1 MARLTHNDLIVLLL
15 AISTMLIM
23 SRMVGELGKKIGLP
37 MVMGELLVGIGLGP
51 TLLGACFPGAYA
63 YLFPFT
69 ASAGFSL
76 ALDGILSLSVI
87 MLLFVAGL
95 ELQLSQVVRHG
106 KVAIYTGFGSMV
118 LPSVTGF
125 AVAYLFPQWFGVQAG
140 STNHLLFALFLGTA
154 MAISAL
160 PVIARILLDLKL
172 FKTEVGMVIISA
184 AIFNDVVGWLVFSFI
199 LSMVARDGG
208 GSSEVGATIVYIVAF
223 SVFMLTVGRFLCN
236 RALPWVQT
244 KLSWPGGVLALSLG
258 LCLLSAAFTES
269 IRIHA
274 ILGAFIAGIA
284 IGDSAH
290 LREHARV
297 IMHQFVTNFFAP
309 LFFVSIGLKV
319 NFLQHF
325 DWLIVS
331 IVLVLAF
338 VGKVAGASLGARLG
352 GMGSRHALAVGF
364 GLNAR
369 GAMEIILGSLAYEAG
384 LISQTVF
391 VALVV
396 MALVTSIASAP
407 LMRYFLDDAREPGS
421 TSAITPSTGLS

>member
-1 MARLTHNDLIVLLL
+1 
-15 AISTMLIM
+15 
-23 SRMVGELGKKIGLP
+23 
-37 MVMGELLVGIGLGP
+37 
-51 TLLGACFPGAYA
+51 
-63 YLFPFT
+63 
-69 ASAGFSL
+69 AG
-76 ALDGILSLSVI
+76 G
-87 MLLFVAGL
+87 G
-95 ELQLSQVVRHG
+95 
-106 KVAIYTGFGSMV
+106 
-118 LPSVTGF
+118 
-125 AVAYLFPQWFGVQAG
+125 
-140 STNHLLFALFLGTA
+140 NHLLFALFLGTA

-172 FKTEVGMVIISA
+172 FKTEVGIVIITA
-184 AIFNDVVGWLVFSFI
+184 AIFNDVAGWLVFSFI
-199 LSMVARDGG
+199 LSMVARDGSG
-208 GSSEVGATIVYIVAF
+208 GGVGGTIAYIVAF
-223 SVFMLTVGRFLCN
+223 SVFMLTVGRLLCN
-236 RALPWVQT
+236 RALPWIQS

-258 LCLLSAAFTES
+258 LCLLSAAFTEA

-331 IVLVLAF
+331 IILVLAF
-338 VGKVAGASLGARLG
+338 AGKVVGASLGARLG
-352 GMGSRHALAVGF
+352 GMDGHRALAVGF

-384 LISQTVF
+384 LISQPIF

-407 LMRYFLDDAREPGS
+407 LMRYFLEKVPGA
-421 TSAITPSTGLS
+421 TAEGT

>member
-51 TLLGACFPGAYA
+51 TVLGACFPGAYA

-106 KVAIYTGFGSMV
+106 RVAICTGFGSMV
-118 LPSVTGF
+118 LPFVSGF
-125 AVAYLFPQWFGVQAG
+125 AVAYLFPQWFGVPTG
-140 STNHLLFALFLGTA
+140 SADHLLFALFLGTA

-184 AIFNDVVGWLVFSFI
+184 AIFNDVAGWLVFSFI

-208 GSSEVGATIVYIVAF
+208 SSEVGATIVYIVAF
-223 SVFMLTVGRFLCN
+223 SAFMLTVGRFLCN
-236 RALPWVQT
+236 RALPWIQT

-274 ILGAFIAGIA
+274 ILGAFIAGIT

-319 NFLQHF
+319 NFLLHF

-338 VGKVAGASLGARLG
+338 VGKVVGASLGARLG

-384 LISQTVF
+384 LISQPVF

-407 LMRYFLDDAREPGS
+407 LMRYFLEEPPGAA
-421 TSAITPSTGLS
+421 TTERT

>member
-23 SRMVGELGKKIGLP
+23 SRMVGELGKRFGLP

-51 TLLGACFPGAYA
+51 TVLGAWFPGGYA

-69 ASAGFSL
+69 ASPGFSL

-95 ELQLSQVVRHG
+95 ELQLSQILRHG
-106 KVAIYTGFGSMV
+106 KVAIYTGFGSML
-118 LPSVTGF
+118 LPFVTGF
-125 AVAYLFPQWFGVQAG
+125 AAAWLAPQCFGVAAG
-140 STNHLLFALFLGTA
+140 AADHLLFALFLGTA

-172 FKTEVGMVIISA
+172 FKSEVGMVIIAA
-184 AIFNDVVGWLVFSFI
+184 AIFNDVAGWLVFSFI
-199 LSMVARDGG
+199 LSMVGQNGDSGA
-208 GSSEVGATIVYIVAF
+208 VGATIVYIVAF

-236 RALPWVQT
+236 RALPWVQNR
-244 KLSWPGGVLALSLG
+244 LSWPGGVLALSLG
-258 LCLLSAAFTES
+258 LCLLSAAFTEA

-284 IGDSAH
+284 IGDSPH

-319 NFLQHF
+319 DFLQHF

-338 VGKVAGASLGARLG
+338 AGKVVGASLGARLG
-352 GMGSRHALAVGF
+352 GMALRPALAVGF

-369 GAMEIILGSLAYEAG
+369 GAMEIILGTLAYEAG
-384 LISQTVF
+384 LISLPVF

-407 LMRYFLDDAREPGS
+407 LMRYFLEQKDAAEAP
-421 TSAITPSTGLS
+421 SAASPV

>member
-1 MARLTHNDLIVLLL
+1 MARLTHSDLIVLLL

-23 SRMVGELGKKIGLP
+23 SRMVGELGKRIGLP

-51 TLLGACFPGAYA
+51 TVLGSCLPAASAF
-63 YLFPFT
+63 LFPFT
-69 ASAGFSL
+69 TSAGFSL

-118 LPSVTGF
+118 LPFTTGF
-125 AVAYLFPQWFGVQAG
+125 AVAYLAPRWFGVQAG
-140 STNHLLFALFLGTA
+140 DGNHLLFALFLGTA

-172 FKTEVGMVIISA
+172 FKTEVGMVIITA
-184 AIFNDVVGWLVFSFI
+184 AIFNDVAGWLVFSFI

-208 GSSEVGATIVYIVAF
+208 GGGVGATIVYIVSF

-236 RALPWVQT
+236 RALPWIQT

-258 LCLLSAAFTES
+258 LCLLSAAFTEA

-284 IGDSAH
+284 IGDSPH

-331 IVLVLAF
+331 IILVLAF
-338 VGKVAGASLGARLG
+338 AGKVAGASLGARLG
-352 GMGSRHALAVGF
+352 GMDGRRALAVGF

-384 LISQTVF
+384 LITLPIF

-407 LMRYFLDDAREPGS
+407 LMRYFLEKVPGV
-421 TSAITPSTGLS
+421 TAESA